1 MSYLEQFFLIAAVHL
16 LAVASPGP
24 DFAIILKQSIRYDRR
39 TAIFTSFGIAA
50 GILLH
55 VTYSLVGIGLIIA
68 SDERLFTA
76 LKYIAASY
84 FCYIAWHGLRAKKP
98 DDNRDEFRVSSS
110 EDNKKRDEF
119 RVSSRE
125 DNKKRD
131 EFRVSSS
138 EDNKKRDEF
147 RVSSSEDNKKRDAFR
162 VSNSEDNKECGELLV
177 ANNVGKN
184 NQIPTTKRA
193 FFTGFLVNGLNV
205 KATLFFVSLFSVI
218 IAPETPFPIK
228 LSYGLYMTLAT
239 AAWFVFLSYL
249 LTHHRIRYFLQIK
262 GYLLDRVMGGVLLL
276 LAMQLVLSDI
286 S

>member
-1 MSYLEQFFLIAAVHL
+1 MSYLEQFFLIAFVHL

-98 DDNRDEFRVSSS
+98 E
-110 EDNKKRDEF
+110 
-119 RVSSRE
+119 
-125 DNKKRD
+125 
-131 EFRVSSS
+131 
-138 EDNKKRDEF
+138 
-147 RVSSSEDNKKRDAFR
+147 
-162 VSNSEDNKECGELLV
+162 
-177 ANNVGKN
+177 NNNGNDKDLSDKN
-184 NQIPTTKRA
+184 IQTPSIKRA
-193 FFTGFLVNGLNV
+193 FFTGFLINGLNV

-218 IAPETPFPIK
+218 IAPETPLVIK
-228 LSYGLYMTLAT
+228 LSYGLYMILAT

-249 LTHHRIRYFLQIK
+249 LTHDRVRYFLQVK

-276 LAMQLVLSDI
+276 LAVQLVLSDL

>member
-1 MSYLEQFFLIAAVHL
+1 MSYIEQFFLIAAVHL

-39 TAIFTSFGIAA
+39 TAIFTSFGIAT

-98 DDNRDEFRVSSS
+98 DNINNELGVSI
-110 EDNKKRDEF
+110 
-119 RVSSRE
+119 
-125 DNKKRD
+125 
-131 EFRVSSS
+131 
-138 EDNKKRDEF
+138 
-147 RVSSSEDNKKRDAFR
+147 
-162 VSNSEDNKECGELLV
+162 NKEE
-177 ANNVGKN
+177 ASHFPSIK
-184 NQIPTTKRA
+184 KA
-193 FFTGFLVNGLNV
+193 FFTGFLINGLNV

-218 IAPETPFPIK
+218 IAPETPFAIK
-228 LSYGLYMTLAT
+228 LSYGLYMTVAT

-249 LTHHRIRYFLQIK
+249 LTHHKVRYFLQIK

-276 LAMQLVLSDI
+276 LAVQLVLSDL

>member
-1 MSYLEQFFLIAAVHL
+1 MSYVEQFLLIAAVHL

-39 TAIFTSFGIAA
+39 TAVFTSFGIAT

-98 DDNRDEFRVSSS
+98 EKD
-110 EDNKKRDEF
+110 
-119 RVSSRE
+119 SR
-125 DNKKRD
+125 
-131 EFRVSSS
+131 
-138 EDNKKRDEF
+138 
-147 RVSSSEDNKKRDAFR
+147 
-162 VSNSEDNKECGELLV
+162 ELLV
-177 ANNVGKN
+177 ADNVGHN
-184 NQIPTTKRA
+184 NQTPSAKKA
-193 FFTGFLVNGLNV
+193 FFTGFLINGLNV

-218 IAPETPFPIK
+218 IAPQTPFSIK

-249 LTHHRIRYFLQIK
+249 LTHHRIRHFLQIK
-262 GYLLDRVMGGVLLL
+262 GYVLDRVMGGVLLL
-276 LAMQLVLSDI
+276 LAVQLVLSDI
-286 S
+286 K